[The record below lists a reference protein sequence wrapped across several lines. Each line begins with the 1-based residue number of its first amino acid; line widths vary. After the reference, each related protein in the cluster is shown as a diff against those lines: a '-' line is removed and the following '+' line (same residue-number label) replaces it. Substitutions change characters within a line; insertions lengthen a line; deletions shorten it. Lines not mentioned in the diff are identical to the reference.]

1 MTATLT
7 SPQVQVE
14 DCGPFKRY
22 TFPSGDVVAFKE
34 ETHAYYT
41 DCKQQTKKG
50 EVVWTGT
57 NPRFTGVSTV
67 VKPFDYSPD
76 QLMRWAANQDHEA
89 IVELFGGQELP
100 TDPAIVRAR
109 LRGNEM
115 AWDQRRDAKA
125 DTGKAAHEK
134 VLHQLAIGQEP
145 DIGVLAPKERGFG
158 QAIYRWWVARNPE
171 VLHAEQVVCS
181 AANRVA
187 GTLDLRVRMDST
199 IGLDHREGIVLVDA
213 KARGFI
219 PASSLGQVAGYD
231 KCVVDCGLG
240 DPADHLLILKLR
252 EDGDFEEIWVDDGL
266 PPEERHANFMAGVR
280 VYRQAAE
287 YTKQVQAVGA

>member
-1 MTATLT
+1 MTATLAA
-7 SPQVQVE
+7 PEVQVE
-14 DCGPFKRY
+14 DCGPFTRY

-34 ETHAYYT
+34 ETHAYYA

-76 QLMRWAANQDHEA
+76 QLMRWAANLDHEGIA
-89 IVELFGGQELP
+89 RVFGGRELP
-100 TDPAIVRAR
+100 GDPAAIRSA
-109 LRGNEM
+109 LFAAE
-115 AWDQRRDAKA
+115 ATWQQYRDAKA
-125 DTGKAAHEK
+125 DTGKAAHSK
-134 VLHQLAIGQEP
+134 IIHQLALGQEP
-145 DIGVLAPKERGFG
+145 DLGVLLPHERGFG
-158 QAIYRWWVARNPE
+158 QAFYRWVVARDPE
-171 VLHAEQVVCS
+171 FLHAEQVVCS
-181 AANRVA
+181 AANKVA
-187 GTLDLRVRMDST
+187 GTLDLRVRMNST

-231 KCVVDCGLG
+231 KCVADCGLG
-240 DPADHLLILKLR
+240 EPADHLLILKLR